1 MLTWIAAS
9 AHRLDGWLQERFGR
23 PYNALLGVGLVVEII
38 RRLQEAP
45 RAFSSAG
52 GGAGAIF
59 ALVVAAALLLHQV
72 GALSPRLER
81 RRREKAEAGAEPSP
95 D

>member
-38 RRLQEAP
+38 RRLHRRALAAARASAP
-45 RAFSSAG
+45 REG
-52 GGAGAIF
+52 
-59 ALVVAAALLLHQV
+59 
-72 GALSPRLER
+72 
-81 RRREKAEAGAEPSP
+81 
-95 D
+95 